1 MLVENVSYQINWK
14 AFKRGTSI
22 FVPCLNPPNAVEEIM
37 STMKRVK
44 VKVVTKVVIHDGVRG
59 VRIWR
64 L

>member
-14 AFKRGTSI
+14 AFKKGTSI
-22 FVPCLNPPNAVEEIM
+22 FVPCLNSPKAVEEIM
-37 STMKRVK
+37 STMKRLK
-44 VKVVTKVVIHDGVRG
+44 VKVVTKVVIQDGVRG

>member
-22 FVPCLNPPNAVEEIM
+22 FVPCLNSSSAVEEIM
-37 STMKRVK
+37 STMRRVK
-44 VKVVTKVVIHDGVRG
+44 VKVVTKVVIQDGVRG

>member
-14 AFKRGTSI
+14 AFKKGTSI
-22 FVPCLNPPNAVEEIM
+22 FVPCLNPRGALEEIM

-59 VRIWR
+59 VRIWG

>member
-14 AFKRGTSI
+14 AFKKGTSI
-22 FVPCLNPPNAVEEIM
+22 FVPCLNPPSAVEEIM

>member
-22 FVPCLNPPNAVEEIM
+22 FVPCIDPKTALVEIM
-37 STMKRVK
+37 SIMKRVR
-44 VKVVTKVVIHDGVRG
+44 VKVVTKVVIQDGVRG

-64 L
+64 V